1 MPAEARP
8 RTGAARSKS
17 ARATPAR
24 PLRRLDESLGERR
37 FAPGDSFRAVVGVIA
52 LSLGGVALGAGV
64 YGQWLRGAGAWV
76 GSPYLM
82 VGGAALLAVYVLF
95 GRDLDLPLRIGELGV
110 GVERDG
116 KTVERLAWCE
126 LDAIGPKGRG
136 LEVRG
141 ARTSFT
147 LSLERHG
154 KAAARL
160 VSEAA
165 ARVPDCLKVPDA
177 LRARIGRPAANDGEL
192 LEAEPPQVVDELCR
206 ASERP
211 LTIEKDVRMCARCAA
226 LYHKAAVPKRCVVC
240 DASLKT

>member
-1 MPAEARP
+1 MPAEARQ
-8 RTGAARSKS
+8 RTGAARPKR
-17 ARATPAR
+17 AGATPDR
-24 PLRRLDESLGERR
+24 PLRRRDEPMRERR
-37 FAPGDSFRAVVGVIA
+37 FAPGDSFRAIVGVVA

-82 VGGAALLAVYVLF
+82 VGGAVLLAVYLVF
-95 GRDLDLPLRIGELGV
+95 GRDLDRPLRIGELGV

-116 KTVERLAWCE
+116 KTLERLAWCE
-126 LDAIGPKGRG
+126 IEAIGPKGRG

-165 ARVPDCLKVPDA
+165 ARVPDRLQLGDA
-177 LRARIGRPAANDGEL
+177 LRARIGRPGANDGDVL
-192 LEAEPPQVVDELCR
+192 VAEPPQVVDELCR

-226 LYHKAAVPKRCVVC
+226 LYHKAAVPRRCVVC
-240 DASLKT
+240 DAKLKA